1 MFPLWPFSVTIEV
14 GNLSATFMEKVVWS
28 KIYLRGGVL
37 KMHVLYLG
45 EERDGSPHDGV
56 INFLKKK
63 LWKSVYKSKI
73 DFLG

>member
-1 MFPLWPFSVTIEV
+1 
-14 GNLSATFMEKVVWS
+14 
-28 KIYLRGGVL
+28 
-37 KMHVLYLG
+37 MHVLYLG

-63 LWKSVYKSKI
+63 IWKSVYKSKI